1 MSSVAKAAI
10 TIRLSLKERVRAI
23 LFALCNISGAKI
35 QKISKKHTDNSKKI
49 TSTDKKFLFQ
59 WSLFNEFRT
68 FAPNKTITHL
78 KMNQPLIIDAHSHL
92 WLKQDTSWN
101 GKPIRSLRNGRSIFL
116 GEEVQM
122 IPPFIIDGRN
132 TAEVFLSNMDY
143 AQVSA
148 AVVVQ
153 EFIDGFQNDYLAE
166 VSRQYPDRFFVF
178 GMADYLRQETDDGSQ
193 ETAEQLLKQGFKG
206 LAIPGHRLMG
216 QPLTSDT
223 MMQMFR
229 LIEREG
235 ALLSITL
242 EDGDR
247 QTGELSEVIAE
258 CPRLKIAI
266 GHLGMA
272 NPPQTPCWENE
283 SWRRQISLARNENV
297 MIETGGIT
305 WLYNSEFYP
314 FPSAVRAIREA
325 ADLVGFDRLMW
336 GSDYPRTIT
345 AITYRMSYDFLL
357 KTQELTDDEKRLL
370 LGDNA
375 RRFYGFNNL
384 IELPYIKNMSE

>member
-1 MSSVAKAAI
+1 
-10 TIRLSLKERVRAI
+10 
-23 LFALCNISGAKI
+23 
-35 QKISKKHTDNSKKI
+35 
-49 TSTDKKFLFQ
+49 
-59 WSLFNEFRT
+59 
-68 FAPNKTITHL
+68 
-78 KMNQPLIIDAHSHL
+78 MNPLTIIDAHSHL

-101 GKPIRSLRNGRSIFL
+101 GQPIRSLRNGRSIFL

-153 EFIDGFQNDYLAE
+153 EFIDGLQNDYEQAE
-166 VSRQYPDRFFVF
+166 
-178 GMADYLRQETDDGSQ
+178 GLLR
-193 ETAEQLLKQGFKG
+193 QGFKG

-216 QPLTSDT
+216 QPLTSEA

-229 LIEREG
+229 LMEREG
-235 ALLSITL
+235 AFLSITL

-247 QTGELSEVIAE
+247 QTEELSEVIAE

-283 SWRRQISLARNENV
+283 SWRRQIRLARHENV

-325 ADLVGFDRLMW
+325 ADLMGFDKLMW

-357 KTQELTDDEKRLL
+357 KTQELTNDEKRLL

-375 RRFYGFNNL
+375 RRFYGFKDL

>member
-1 MSSVAKAAI
+1 MM
-10 TIRLSLKERVRAI
+10 
-23 LFALCNISGAKI
+23 
-35 QKISKKHTDNSKKI
+35 
-49 TSTDKKFLFQ
+49 
-59 WSLFNEFRT
+59 
-68 FAPNKTITHL
+68 NK
-78 KMNQPLIIDAHSHL
+78 PLIIDAHSHL
-92 WLKQDTSWN
+92 WLQQDTSWD

-153 EFIDGFQNDYLAE
+153 EFIDGLQNDYLAE

-178 GMADYLRQETDDGSQ
+178 GMADYRQEGFCQ
-193 ETAEQLLKQGFKG
+193 QAEGLIQQGFKG
-206 LAIPGHRLMG
+206 IAIPGHRLMG
-216 QPLTSDT
+216 QPLTSDA
-223 MMQMFR
+223 MIQMFR
-229 LIEREG
+229 LMEREG

-283 SWRRQISLARNENV
+283 SWRRQISLARHENV

-325 ADLVGFDRLMW
+325 AGLVGFDKLMW

-357 KTQELTDDEKRLL
+357 KTQELTDDEKQLL
-370 LGDNA
+370 LGENA
-375 RRFYGFNNL
+375 RRFYGFKNL
-384 IELPYIKNMSE
+384 KELPYIKNMSE

>member
-1 MSSVAKAAI
+1 M
-10 TIRLSLKERVRAI
+10 
-23 LFALCNISGAKI
+23 
-35 QKISKKHTDNSKKI
+35 
-49 TSTDKKFLFQ
+49 
-59 WSLFNEFRT
+59 FNEFRT
-68 FAPNKTITHL
+68 FAPDKTISYL

-178 GMADYLRQETDDGSQ
+178 GMADYLRQETGDGSQ
-193 ETAEQLLKQGFKG
+193 ETAEQLLKRGFKG

-216 QPLTSDT
+216 QPLTSEA

-229 LIEREG
+229 MMEREG

-242 EDGDR
+242 EDGNR

-283 SWRRQISLARNENV
+283 SWRQQIRLARNENV

-325 ADLVGFDRLMW
+325 ADLVGFDKLMW

-357 KTQELTDDEKRLL
+357 KTQELTDDEKQLL

-375 RRFYGFNNL
+375 RRFYGFKNL